1 MRYDSIEKFN
11 PPPPQRTMNMR
22 KHTLLLFLLLMAM
35 PVLAE
40 NRSFRQ
46 AREIAERHAAK
57 NGAHIGQQ
65 SVKRA
70 KVLNKQQST
79 TSSRGYYV
87 FPHDGNCG
95 YTIVSGD
102 DRMPEIVGYST
113 TDTYSEENMP
123 DGMKHLMQA
132 YEAMATALANGDA
145 KVERCLAEKEALAA
159 DSTYRQPRVE
169 PLLAD
174 IAWGQTE
181 PYNNLCP
188 MYDGQRRTVTGCV
201 ATAMAQ
207 LMMYYKYPQTLKS
220 DIPAYQTSSYQLDM
234 PSVSAGERYDWD
246 NMLPQYSGS
255 AYTAA
260 QANAVAKLMYHCGLS
275 AKADY
280 GPSTGTNCTPDVLV
294 KYWGYDPDVI
304 KQLYRENFSLRR
316 WTYILDAELRASRP
330 VLYGG
335 VSTTSGG
342 HAFLCDGTDGDGL
355 YHINWGWNGWSNGY
369 FDITILNSD
378 YSGTES
384 TTAPADGFNYSCDM
398 IVGIMPD
405 NGVAD
410 APLIETPLLKARE
423 NEGVG
428 CELLTTERADTSGS
442 FRLSIAA
449 EFVNEEKT
457 AFDGYAGVGLKD
469 ESGIYLPLSTSKIY
483 LEGMMEDGSCYIEPL
498 TFEIDYSFPKGRTRI
513 YQIYST
519 DGNTWQQC
527 GNYGKLCYNFYGK
540 LFYEFDATD
549 TTLRMAEDTLSASLA
564 SVDEFVEGY
573 DASFNLTTSTT
584 ACSEQM
590 VMLYVYGSQTPDKP
604 SEYAQSLY
612 VNIPAK
618 GHVTRRFALRPPS
631 AGDLYVWVCDKDGRE
646 LVSAQK
652 FEVAESQ
659 APILTLAS
667 KHVNTTAGDLETENA
682 YLWGYRTAVPRVNAD
697 KAVLTYN
704 VRNDGGLCYANARL
718 TSAAFNSSTPDGVYS
733 SQSKRVKLSG
743 NGAVTTL
750 TFTLPLADYEDMRSL
765 RCYLT
770 LYNSS
775 VSAEIMDLDVSEIP
789 EVKYYMVDNPNR
801 YWIQRGSALL
811 FYIAGAPVGVHHI
824 QASGNSLTVQGGHGC
839 MVLMSEMPRKVG
851 IYNLQGQCVKY
862 VAVEAGQQQNISLPS
877 GIYVVE
883 GKKVIVY

>member
-1 MRYDSIEKFN
+1 
-11 PPPPQRTMNMR
+11 MNMR

-159 DSTYRQPRVE
+159 DSTYRQPRVA

-174 IAWGQTE
+174 IVWGQTE

-188 MYDGQRRTVTGCV
+188 MYDDQRRTLNGCV
-201 ATAMAQ
+201 PTAMAQ
-207 LMMYYKYPQTLKS
+207 LMMYYQYPQTLQS
-220 DIPAYQTSSYQLDM
+220 DIPAYQTQSYQLNM

-255 AYTAA
+255 AYTAE

-275 AKADY
+275 VKADY
-280 GPSTGTNCTPDVLV
+280 GPSSTSALCTPNVLV

-304 KQLYRENFSLRR
+304 KFLFRENFSLRE
-316 WTYILDAELRASRP
+316 WTAILDAELQASRP
-330 VLYGG
+330 VYYSG
-335 VSTTSGG
+335 VPFTSVG
-342 HAFLCDGTDGDGL
+342 HAFLCDGADGDGL
-355 YHINWGWNGWSNGY
+355 YHINWGWSGWSNGY
-369 FDITILNSD
+369 FDITVLNSD

-384 TTAPADGFNYSCDM
+384 ATAPADGYNYSCNM

-410 APLIETPLLKARE
+410 APLIVTPLLTAIE
-423 NEGVG
+423 NEEVG

-442 FRLSIAA
+442 FKLRINA
-449 EFVNEEKT
+449 EFGNVEET
-457 AFDGYAGVGLKD
+457 AFEGYAGVCLED
-469 ESGIYLPLSTSKIY
+469 EKGTCTLLDAREIY
-483 LEGMMEDGSCYIEPL
+483 LEGMEENGGYYLWPL
-498 TFEIDYSFPKGRTRI
+498 TFEIDYSFPTGRSRI

-519 DGNTWQQC
+519 DGETWQQC
-527 GNYGKLCYNFYGK
+527 GNSGK

-549 TTLRMAEDTLSASLA
+549 TTLRMVEDTLSASLA

-584 ACSEQM
+584 ACREQN

-604 SEYAQSLY
+604 SECAQTLY

-631 AGDLYVWVCDKDGRE
+631 AGDLYVWVCDEDGHE

-652 FEVAESQ
+652 FVVAESQ

-667 KHVNTTAGDLETENA
+667 KHVNTTAGDLETKNA

-697 KAVLTYN
+697 EAVLTYN

-718 TSAAFNSSTPDGVYS
+718 TSVAFNSSTPDGVYS

-750 TFTLPLADYEDMRSL
+750 TFTLPLADYEDLRSR

-775 VSAEIMDLDVSEIP
+775 ESAEIMDLDVSEIP
-789 EVKYYMVDNPNR
+789 RVKYYMVDSPNR
-801 YWIQRGSALL
+801 YWIQSGSALI

-824 QASGNSLTVQGGHGC
+824 QASGNTLTVQGGHGC
-839 MVLMSEMPRKVG
+839 MVLMSKMPRKVG

-883 GKKVIVY
+883 GKKVVVY

>member
-1 MRYDSIEKFN
+1 
-11 PPPPQRTMNMR
+11 MNMR
-22 KHTLLLFLLLMAM
+22 KHTLLLFLLLIAM

-123 DGMKHLMQA
+123 DGMKYLMQA
-132 YEAMATALANGDA
+132 YEAMATALANGDVKA
-145 KVERCLAEKEALAA
+145 ERCLAEKEALAA
-159 DSTYRQPRVE
+159 DSTYRQPRVA

-174 IAWGQTE
+174 VVWGQTE

-207 LMMYYKYPQTLKS
+207 LMMYYQYPQMLKS
-220 DIPAYQTSSYQLDM
+220 DIPAYQTDSYQLDM

-275 AKADY
+275 VKADY
-280 GPSTGTNCTPDVLV
+280 GPSSTSALCTPSVLV

-304 KQLYRENFSLRR
+304 KLLYRENFSLRE
-316 WTYILDAELRASRP
+316 WTAILDAELQASRP
-330 VLYGG
+330 VYYSG
-335 VSTTSGG
+335 VPFTSVG
-342 HAFLCDGTDGDGL
+342 HAFLCDGADGDGL
-355 YHINWGWNGWSNGY
+355 YHINWGWSGWSNGY
-369 FDITILNSD
+369 FDITVLNSD

-384 TTAPADGFNYSCDM
+384 ATAPADGYNYSCNM

-410 APLIETPLLKARE
+410 APLIVTPLLTAIE
-423 NEGVG
+423 NEEVG

-442 FRLSIAA
+442 FKLRINA
-449 EFVNEEKT
+449 EFGNVEET
-457 AFDGYAGVGLKD
+457 AFEGYAGVCLED
-469 ESGIYLPLSTSKIY
+469 EKGTCTLLDAREVY
-483 LEGMMEDGSCYIEPL
+483 LEGMEENGGYYFWPL
-498 TFEIDYSFPKGRTRI
+498 TFEIDYSFPTGRSRI

-519 DGNTWQQC
+519 DGETWQQC
-527 GNYGKLCYNFYGK
+527 GNSGK

-549 TTLRMAEDTLSASLA
+549 TTLRMVEDTLSASLA

-584 ACSEQM
+584 ACREQN

-604 SEYAQSLY
+604 SECAQTLY

-618 GHVTRRFALRPPS
+618 GYVTRRFALRPPS
-631 AGDLYVWVCDKDGRE
+631 AGYLYVWVCDKDGRE

-659 APILTLAS
+659 TPILTLAS
-667 KHVNTTAGDLETENA
+667 KHVNTTAGDLETKNA

-697 KAVLTYN
+697 EAVLTYN
-704 VRNDGGLCYANARL
+704 VRNDGGLCYANAL
-718 TSAAFNSSTPDGVYS
+718 LVSVAFNSSTPDGVIS

-750 TFTLPLADYEDMRSL
+750 TFTLPLADYEDLRSL
-765 RCYLT
+765 SCYLT

-775 VSAEIMDLDVSEIP
+775 ESAEIMDLDVSEIP
-789 EVKYYMVDNPNR
+789 EVKYYMVDSPNW
-801 YWIQRGSALL
+801 YWLQKSSDFM

-824 QASGNSLTVQGGHGC
+824 QVKDNGLTVQGGHGC
-839 MVLMSEMPRKVG
+839 MMLMSEMPRKVG
-851 IYNLQGQCVKY
+851 IYNLQGQCIKH

>member
-1 MRYDSIEKFN
+1 
-11 PPPPQRTMNMR
+11 MNMR

-57 NGAHIGQQ
+57 NGAHIGLQ

-123 DGMKHLMQA
+123 DGMKYLMQA

-145 KVERCLAEKEALAA
+145 KAERCLAEKEALAA
-159 DSTYRQPRVE
+159 DSTYRQPRVA

-174 IAWGQTE
+174 VVWGQTE

-188 MYDGQRRTVTGCV
+188 MYDDQRRTVTGCV

-207 LMMYYKYPQTLKS
+207 LMMYYQYPQMLKS
-220 DIPAYQTSSYQLDM
+220 DIPAYQTDSYQLDM

-304 KQLYRENFSLRR
+304 KQLNREGFSLRE
-316 WTYILDAELRASRP
+316 WTAILDAELRASRP
-330 VLYGG
+330 VYYSG
-335 VSTTSGG
+335 VSFTSGG
-342 HAFLCDGTDGDGL
+342 HAFLCDGADGDGL
-355 YHINWGWNGWSNGY
+355 YHINWGWSGWSNGY

-384 TTAPADGFNYSCDM
+384 ATAPADGFNYSCSM

-405 NGVAD
+405 NGVTD
-410 APLIETPLLKARE
+410 APLIVTPLLTAIE
-423 NEGVG
+423 GEGVG

-449 EFVNEEKT
+449 EFVNEEET

-584 ACSEQM
+584 ACSEQN

-631 AGDLYVWVCDKDGRE
+631 AGDLYVWVCDKEGRE

-659 APILTLAS
+659 TPILTLAS

-682 YLWGYRTAVPRVNAD
+682 YLWGYRAAVPRVNAD
-697 KAVLTYN
+697 EAVLTYN
-704 VRNDGGLCYANARL
+704 VHNDGGLCYANARL
-718 TSAAFNSSTPDGVYS
+718 TSVAFNSSTPGGVYS

-750 TFTLPLADYEDMRSL
+750 TFTLPLADYEDLRSR

-775 VSAEIMDLDVSEIP
+775 ESAEIMDLDVSEIP
-789 EVKYYMVDNPNR
+789 RVKYYMVDSPNR
-801 YWIQRGSALL
+801 YWIQSGSALI

-824 QASGNSLTVQGGHGC
+824 QTSGNSLTVQGGHGC

-862 VAVEAGQQQNISLPS
+862 VAVGAGQQQNISLPS

-883 GKKVIVY
+883 GKKVVVY

>member
-1 MRYDSIEKFN
+1 
-11 PPPPQRTMNMR
+11 
-22 KHTLLLFLLLMAM
+22 MAM

-145 KVERCLAEKEALAA
+145 KAERCLAEKEALEA
-159 DSTYRQPRVE
+159 DSTYRQPRVA

-174 IAWGQTE
+174 VAWGQTE

-188 MYDGQRRTVTGCV
+188 MYDDQRRTVTGCV

-220 DIPAYQTSSYQLDM
+220 DIPAYQTKSYQLDM
-234 PSVSAGERYDWD
+234 PLVSAGERYDWD

-275 AKADY
+275 FEADY
-280 GPSTGTNCTPDVLV
+280 GPSSTSAWCRPNVLV

-304 KQLYRENFSLRR
+304 RPLYRERFSLRE
-316 WTYILDAELRASRP
+316 WTAILDAELQALRP
-330 VLYGG
+330 VYYRGC
-335 VSTTSGG
+335 STTSGS
-342 HAFLCDGTDGDGL
+342 HAFLCDGADGNGL
-355 YHINWGWNGWSNGY
+355 YHINWGWSGWSNGY
-369 FDITILNSD
+369 FDITVLNSD
-378 YSGTES
+378 YSGAES
-384 TTAPADGFNYSCDM
+384 ATAPADGFNYTCSM

-410 APLIETPLLKARE
+410 APLIVTPLLTADK
-423 NEGVG
+423 NEWVG
-428 CELLTTERADTSGS
+428 CDLLTTERADANWS

-449 EFVNEEKT
+449 EFANYERT

-483 LEGMMEDGSCYIEPL
+483 LGGMGENGSYYSEPL
-498 TFEIDYSFPKGRTRI
+498 RFKINYSFPEGRTRI

-527 GNYGKLCYNFYGK
+527 GNSDK

-549 TTLRMAEDTLSASLA
+549 TTLRMVEDTLAASLA

-573 DASFNLTTSTT
+573 GASFNLTASTT
-584 ACSEQM
+584 ACREQM

-604 SEYAQSLY
+604 SECAQPLY

-631 AGDLYVWVCDKDGRE
+631 AGDLYVWVCDEDGRE

-659 APILTLAS
+659 TPMLTLAS

-697 KAVLTYN
+697 KAVLAYN
-704 VRNDGGLCYANARL
+704 VRNDGGLCYANASL
-718 TSAAFNSSTPDGVYS
+718 MSFAFNSSTPDGVFS

-750 TFTLPLADYEDMRSL
+750 TFTLPLADYEDLRSL
-765 RCYLT
+765 SCDLT
-770 LYNSS
+770 LYDSS
-775 VSAEIMDLDVSEIP
+775 ESTEIMDLDVSEIP
-789 EVKYYMVDNPNR
+789 EVKYYIVDNSNR
-801 YWIQRGSALL
+801 YWVQRGSTLI

-824 QASGNSLTVQGGHGC
+824 LASGNSLTVQGGHGC
-839 MVLMSEMPRKVG
+839 MMLMSEMPRQVG
-851 IYNLQGQCVKY
+851 VYNLQGQCIKY

>member
-1 MRYDSIEKFN
+1 
-11 PPPPQRTMNMR
+11 
-22 KHTLLLFLLLMAM
+22 
-35 PVLAE
+35 
-40 NRSFRQ
+40 
-46 AREIAERHAAK
+46 
-57 NGAHIGQQ
+57 
-65 SVKRA
+65 
-70 KVLNKQQST
+70 
-79 TSSRGYYV
+79 
-87 FPHDGNCG
+87 
-95 YTIVSGD
+95 
-102 DRMPEIVGYST
+102 
-113 TDTYSEENMP
+113 
-123 DGMKHLMQA
+123 
-132 YEAMATALANGDA
+132 
-145 KVERCLAEKEALAA
+145 
-159 DSTYRQPRVE
+159 
-169 PLLAD
+169 
-174 IAWGQTE
+174 
-181 PYNNLCP
+181 
-188 MYDGQRRTVTGCV
+188 
-201 ATAMAQ
+201 
-207 LMMYYKYPQTLKS
+207 
-220 DIPAYQTSSYQLDM
+220 
-234 PSVSAGERYDWD
+234 
-246 NMLPQYSGS
+246 
-255 AYTAA
+255 
-260 QANAVAKLMYHCGLS
+260 
-275 AKADY
+275 
-280 GPSTGTNCTPDVLV
+280 
-294 KYWGYDPDVI
+294 
-304 KQLYRENFSLRR
+304 
-316 WTYILDAELRASRP
+316 
-330 VLYGG
+330 
-335 VSTTSGG
+335 
-342 HAFLCDGTDGDGL
+342 
-355 YHINWGWNGWSNGY
+355 
-369 FDITILNSD
+369 
-378 YSGTES
+378 
-384 TTAPADGFNYSCDM
+384 M

-410 APLIETPLLKARE
+410 APLIVTPLLTADK
-423 NEGVG
+423 NDWVG
-428 CELLTTERADTSGS
+428 CDLLTTERADANGS

-449 EFVNEEKT
+449 EFGNYKKT

-483 LEGMMEDGSCYIEPL
+483 LEGMMEDGSYYSEPL
-498 TFEIDYSFPKGRTRI
+498 IFEIDYSFPKGRTRI

-527 GNYGKLCYNFYGK
+527 GYSDILC
-540 LFYEFDATD
+540 YEFDATD

-584 ACSEQM
+584 ACREQN
-590 VMLYVYGSQTPDKP
+590 VMLYVYGSQTPEKP

-631 AGDLYVWVCDKDGRE
+631 AGDLYVWVCDEDGRE

-659 APILTLAS
+659 APMLTLAS

-718 TSAAFNSSTPDGVYS
+718 TSVAFNSSTPDGVIS

-750 TFTLPLADYEDMRSL
+750 TFTLPLADYEDLRSL

-775 VSAEIMDLDVSEIP
+775 ESAEIMDLDVSEIP
-789 EVKYYMVDNPNR
+789 RVKYYMVDSPNR
-801 YWIQRGSALL
+801 YWIQSGSALI

-824 QASGNSLTVQGGHGC
+824 QTSGNNLTVQGGHGC

-851 IYNLQGQCVKY
+851 IYNLQGQCIKY
-862 VAVEAGQQQNISLPS
+862 VAVGAGQQQNISLPS

>member
-1 MRYDSIEKFN
+1 
-11 PPPPQRTMNMR
+11 MR

-145 KVERCLAEKEALAA
+145 KAERCLAEKEALAA

-304 KQLYRENFSLRR
+304 KQLNREGFSLRE
-316 WTYILDAELRASRP
+316 WTAILDAELRASRP
-330 VLYGG
+330 VYYSG
-335 VSTTSGG
+335 VSFTSGG
-342 HAFLCDGTDGDGL
+342 HAFLCDGADGDGL
-355 YHINWGWNGWSNGY
+355 YHINWGWSGWSNGY

-384 TTAPADGFNYSCDM
+384 ATAPADGFNYSCSM

-405 NGVAD
+405 NGVTD
-410 APLIETPLLKARE
+410 APLIVTPLLAAIE
-423 NEGVG
+423 GEGVG

-449 EFVNEEKT
+449 AFGNEEKT

-469 ESGIYLPLSTSKIY
+469 ESGMYLPLSTSKIY
-483 LEGMMEDGSCYIEPL
+483 LDGMEEDGTCYIEPL

-527 GNYGKLCYNFYGK
+527 GNYGKLCYKLYGK

-573 DASFNLTTSTT
+573 DASFNLTASTT
-584 ACSEQM
+584 ACSEQN

-604 SEYAQSLY
+604 SECAQTLY

-618 GHVTRRFALRPPS
+618 GHVIRRFALRPPS

-718 TSAAFNSSTPDGVYS
+718 MSVAFNSSTPDGVYS

-750 TFTLPLADYEDMRSL
+750 TFTLPLADYEDLRSL
-765 RCYLT
+765 SCGLT

-775 VSAEIMDLDVSEIP
+775 ESAEIMDLDVSEIP

-801 YWIQRGSALL
+801 YWIQRSSSLI

-824 QASGNSLTVQGGHGC
+824 QVSGNSLTVQGGHGC
-839 MVLMSEMPRKVG
+839 MTLMSEMPPKGRH
-851 IYNLQGQCVKY
+851 LQF
-862 VAVEAGQQQNISLPS
+862 AGPVCKIRCS
-877 GIYVVE
+877 
-883 GKKVIVY
+883 

>member
-1 MRYDSIEKFN
+1 
-11 PPPPQRTMNMR
+11 MNMR

-159 DSTYRQPRVE
+159 DSTYRQPRVA

-174 IAWGQTE
+174 IVWGQTE

-188 MYDGQRRTVTGCV
+188 MYDDQRRTLNGCV
-201 ATAMAQ
+201 PTAMAQ
-207 LMMYYKYPQTLKS
+207 LMMYYQYPQTLQS
-220 DIPAYQTSSYQLDM
+220 DIPAYQTQSYQLNM

-255 AYTAA
+255 AYTAE

-275 AKADY
+275 VKADY
-280 GPSTGTNCTPDVLV
+280 GPSSTSALCTPNVLV

-304 KQLYRENFSLRR
+304 KFLFRENFSLRE
-316 WTYILDAELRASRP
+316 WTAILDAELQASRP
-330 VLYGG
+330 VYYSG
-335 VSTTSGG
+335 VPFTSVG
-342 HAFLCDGTDGDGL
+342 HAFLCDGADGDGL
-355 YHINWGWNGWSNGY
+355 YHINWGWSGWSNGY
-369 FDITILNSD
+369 FDITVLNSD

-384 TTAPADGFNYSCDM
+384 ATAPADGYNYSCNM

-410 APLIETPLLKARE
+410 APLIVTPLLTAIE
-423 NEGVG
+423 NEEVG

-442 FRLSIAA
+442 FKLRINA
-449 EFVNEEKT
+449 EFGNVEET
-457 AFDGYAGVGLKD
+457 AFEGYAGVCLED
-469 ESGIYLPLSTSKIY
+469 EKGTCTLLDAREIY
-483 LEGMMEDGSCYIEPL
+483 LEGMEENGGYYLWPL
-498 TFEIDYSFPKGRTRI
+498 TFEIDYSFPTGRSRI

-519 DGNTWQQC
+519 DGETWQQC
-527 GNYGKLCYNFYGK
+527 GNSGK

-549 TTLRMAEDTLSASLA
+549 TTLRMVEDTLSASLA

-584 ACSEQM
+584 ACREQN

-604 SEYAQSLY
+604 SECAQTLY

-631 AGDLYVWVCDKDGRE
+631 AGDLYVWVCDEDGHE

-652 FEVAESQ
+652 FVVAESQ

-667 KHVNTTAGDLETENA
+667 KHVNTTAGDLETKNA

-718 TSAAFNSSTPDGVYS
+718 TSAAFNSSTPDGVFS

-789 EVKYYMVDNPNR
+789 EVKYYMVDIPNQ
-801 YWIQRGSALL
+801 YWIQRGPALI

-824 QASGNSLTVQGGHGC
+824 QVKDNGLTVQGGHGC
-839 MVLMSEMPRKVG
+839 MMLMSEMPRQVG
-851 IYNLQGQCVKY
+851 IYNLQGQCIKY

>member
-1 MRYDSIEKFN
+1 
-11 PPPPQRTMNMR
+11 MNMR

-159 DSTYRQPRVE
+159 DSTYRQPRVA

-174 IAWGQTE
+174 IVWGQTE

-188 MYDGQRRTVTGCV
+188 MYDDQRRTLNGCV
-201 ATAMAQ
+201 PTAMAQ
-207 LMMYYKYPQTLKS
+207 LMMYYQYPQTLKS
-220 DIPAYQTSSYQLDM
+220 DIPAYQTISYQLKM
-234 PSVSAGERYDWD
+234 PSVAAGERYDWD

-255 AYTAA
+255 AYTAE

-275 AKADY
+275 ADADY
-280 GPSTGTNCTPDVLV
+280 GPSSTGALCTPNVLV

-304 KQLYRENFSLRR
+304 MFLDRENFSLRE
-316 WTYILDAELRASRP
+316 WTAILDAELQASRP
-330 VLYGG
+330 VFYIGF
-335 VSTTSGG
+335 STTSGG
-342 HAFLCDGTDGDGL
+342 HAFLCDGADGDGL
-355 YHINWGWNGWSNGY
+355 YHINWGWSGWSNGY
-369 FDITILNSD
+369 FDITVLNSD
-378 YSGTES
+378 YSGAES
-384 TTAPADGFNYSCDM
+384 ATAPADGYNYNCGM

-410 APLIETPLLKARE
+410 APLIVTPLLTADK
-423 NEGVG
+423 NDWVG
-428 CELLTTERADTSGS
+428 CDLLTTERADANGS

-449 EFVNEEKT
+449 EFGNYKKT

-483 LEGMMEDGSCYIEPL
+483 LEGMMEDGSYYSEPL
-498 TFEIDYSFPKGRTRI
+498 IFEIDYSFPKGRTRI

-527 GNYGKLCYNFYGK
+527 GYSDILC
-540 LFYEFDATD
+540 YEFDATD

-584 ACSEQM
+584 ACREQN
-590 VMLYVYGSQTPDKP
+590 VMLYVYGSQTPEKP

-631 AGDLYVWVCDKDGRE
+631 AGDLYVWVCDEDGRE

-659 APILTLAS
+659 APMLTLAS

-718 TSAAFNSSTPDGVYS
+718 TSVAFNSSTPDGVIS

-750 TFTLPLADYEDMRSL
+750 TFTLPLADYEDLRSL

-775 VSAEIMDLDVSEIP
+775 ESAEIMDLDVSEIP
-789 EVKYYMVDNPNR
+789 RVKYYMVDSPNR
-801 YWIQRGSALL
+801 YWIQSGSALI

-824 QASGNSLTVQGGHGC
+824 QTSGNNLTVQGGHGC

-851 IYNLQGQCVKY
+851 IYNLQGQCIKY
-862 VAVEAGQQQNISLPS
+862 VAVGAGQQQNISLPS

>member
-1 MRYDSIEKFN
+1 
-11 PPPPQRTMNMR
+11 MNMR
-22 KHTLLLFLLLMAM
+22 THTLLLFLLLMAM

-57 NGAHIGQQ
+57 NGAHIGLQ

-145 KVERCLAEKEALAA
+145 KAERCLAEKEALAA
-159 DSTYRQPRVE
+159 DSTYRQPRVA

-188 MYDGQRRTVTGCV
+188 MYDGQRRTLNGCV
-201 ATAMAQ
+201 PTAMAQ
-207 LMMYYKYPQTLKS
+207 LMMYYQYPQTLKS
-220 DIPAYQTSSYQLDM
+220 DIPAYQTISYQLKM
-234 PSVSAGERYDWD
+234 PSVAAGERYDWD

-255 AYTAA
+255 AYTAE

-275 AKADY
+275 ADADY
-280 GPSTGTNCTPDVLV
+280 GPSSTGALCTPNVLV

-304 KQLYRENFSLRR
+304 MFLDRENFSLRE
-316 WTYILDAELRASRP
+316 WTAILDAELQASRP
-330 VLYGG
+330 VFYIGF
-335 VSTTSGG
+335 STTSGG
-342 HAFLCDGTDGDGL
+342 HAFLCDGADGDGL
-355 YHINWGWNGWSNGY
+355 YHINWGWSGWSNGY
-369 FDITILNSD
+369 FDITVLNSD
-378 YSGTES
+378 YSGAES
-384 TTAPADGFNYSCDM
+384 ATAPADGYNYNCGM

-410 APLIETPLLKARE
+410 APLIVTPLLTADK
-423 NEGVG
+423 NDWVG
-428 CELLTTERADTSGS
+428 CDLLTTERADANGS

-449 EFVNEEKT
+449 EFGNYKKT

-483 LEGMMEDGSCYIEPL
+483 LEGMMEDGSYYSEPL
-498 TFEIDYSFPKGRTRI
+498 IFEIDYSFPKGRTRI

-527 GNYGKLCYNFYGK
+527 GYSDILC
-540 LFYEFDATD
+540 YEFDATD

-584 ACSEQM
+584 ACREQN
-590 VMLYVYGSQTPDKP
+590 VMLYVYGSQTPEKP

-631 AGDLYVWVCDKDGRE
+631 AGDLYVWVCDEDGRE

-659 APILTLAS
+659 TPILTLAS

-697 KAVLTYN
+697 EAVLTYN
-704 VRNDGGLCYANARL
+704 VRNDGGLCYANAL
-718 TSAAFNSSTPDGVYS
+718 LVSVAFNSSTPDGVIS

-750 TFTLPLADYEDMRSL
+750 TFTLPLADYEDLRSL
-765 RCYLT
+765 SCYLT

-775 VSAEIMDLDVSEIP
+775 ESAEIMDLDVSEIP
-789 EVKYYMVDNPNR
+789 EVKYYMVDSPNW
-801 YWIQRGSALL
+801 YWLQKSSDFM

-824 QASGNSLTVQGGHGC
+824 QVKDNGLTVQGGHGC

-851 IYNLQGQCVKY
+851 IYNLQGQCVKH

>member
-1 MRYDSIEKFN
+1 
-11 PPPPQRTMNMR
+11 
-22 KHTLLLFLLLMAM
+22 
-35 PVLAE
+35 
-40 NRSFRQ
+40 
-46 AREIAERHAAK
+46 
-57 NGAHIGQQ
+57 
-65 SVKRA
+65 
-70 KVLNKQQST
+70 
-79 TSSRGYYV
+79 
-87 FPHDGNCG
+87 
-95 YTIVSGD
+95 
-102 DRMPEIVGYST
+102 
-113 TDTYSEENMP
+113 
-123 DGMKHLMQA
+123 
-132 YEAMATALANGDA
+132 
-145 KVERCLAEKEALAA
+145 
-159 DSTYRQPRVE
+159 
-169 PLLAD
+169 
-174 IAWGQTE
+174 
-181 PYNNLCP
+181 

-207 LMMYYKYPQTLKS
+207 LMMYYKYPQALKS
-220 DIPAYQTSSYQLDM
+220 DIPAYQTKSYQLDM

-255 AYTAA
+255 AYTAE

-275 AKADY
+275 FEADY
-280 GPSTGTNCTPDVLV
+280 GPSSTSAWCRPNVLV

-304 KQLYRENFSLRR
+304 RPLYRENFSLRE
-316 WTYILDAELRASRP
+316 WTAILDAELQALRP
-330 VLYGG
+330 VYYRGC
-335 VSTTSGG
+335 STTSGS
-342 HAFLCDGTDGDGL
+342 HAFLCDGADGNGL
-355 YHINWGWNGWSNGY
+355 YHINWGWSGWSNGY
-369 FDITILNSD
+369 FDITVLNSD
-378 YSGTES
+378 YSGAES
-384 TTAPADGFNYSCDM
+384 TTAPADGFNYTCSM

-410 APLIETPLLKARE
+410 APLIVTPLLTADK
-423 NEGVG
+423 NEWVG
-428 CELLTTERADTSGS
+428 CDLLTTERADANWS

-449 EFVNEEKT
+449 EFANYERT

-483 LEGMMEDGSCYIEPL
+483 LGGMGENGSYYSEPL
-498 TFEIDYSFPKGRTRI
+498 RFKINYSFPEGRTRI

-527 GNYGKLCYNFYGK
+527 GNSDK

-549 TTLRMAEDTLSASLA
+549 TTLRMVEDTLAASLA
-564 SVDEFVEGY
+564 SVDEFVEGC
-573 DASFNLTTSTT
+573 DASFNLTASTT
-584 ACSEQM
+584 ACREQM

-604 SEYAQSLY
+604 SECAQPLY

-631 AGDLYVWVCDKDGRE
+631 AGDLYVWVCDEDGRE

-659 APILTLAS
+659 TPILTLAS

-697 KAVLTYN
+697 EAVLTYN
-704 VRNDGGLCYANARL
+704 VRNDGGLCYANAL
-718 TSAAFNSSTPDGVYS
+718 LVSVAFNSSTPDGVIS

-750 TFTLPLADYEDMRSL
+750 TFTLPLADYEDLRSL
-765 RCYLT
+765 SCYLT

-775 VSAEIMDLDVSEIP
+775 ESAEIMDLDVSEIP
-789 EVKYYMVDNPNR
+789 EVKYYMVDSPNW
-801 YWIQRGSALL
+801 YWLQKSSDFM

-824 QASGNSLTVQGGHGC
+824 QVKDNGLTVQGGHGC
-839 MVLMSEMPRKVG
+839 MMLMSEMPRKVG
-851 IYNLQGQCVKY
+851 IYNLQGQCIKH

>member
-1 MRYDSIEKFN
+1 
-11 PPPPQRTMNMR
+11 MNMR

-57 NGAHIGQQ
+57 NGAHIGLQ

-145 KVERCLAEKEALAA
+145 KAERCLAEKEALAA
-159 DSTYRQPRVE
+159 DSTYRQPRVA

-174 IAWGQTE
+174 VAWGQSE

-207 LMMYYKYPQTLKS
+207 LMMYYQYPQTLQS
-220 DIPAYQTSSYQLDM
+220 DIPAYQTQSYQLNM

-294 KYWGYDPDVI
+294 KYWEYDPDVI
-304 KQLYRENFSLRR
+304 KQLNREGFSLRE
-316 WTYILDAELRASRP
+316 WTAILDAELRASRP
-330 VLYGG
+330 VYYSG
-335 VSTTSGG
+335 VSFTSGG
-342 HAFLCDGTDGDGL
+342 HAFLCDGADGDGL
-355 YHINWGWNGWSNGY
+355 YHINWGWSGWSNGY

-384 TTAPADGFNYSCDM
+384 ATAPADGFNYSCSM

-405 NGVAD
+405 NGVTD
-410 APLIETPLLKARE
+410 APLIVTPLLTAIE
-423 NEGVG
+423 GEGVG

-584 ACSEQM
+584 ACSEQN
-590 VMLYVYGSQTPDKP
+590 VMLYVYGSQTPEKP

-789 EVKYYMVDNPNR
+789 EVKYYMVDIPNQ
-801 YWIQRGSALL
+801 YWIQRGPALI
-811 FYIAGAPVGVHHI
+811 FYIAGNPVGVHHI
-824 QASGNSLTVQGGHGC
+824 QTSGNSLTVQGGHGC
-839 MVLMSEMPRKVG
+839 MMLMSEMPRKVG
-851 IYNLQGQCVKY
+851 IYNLQGQCIKH

-883 GKKVIVY
+883 GKKVIVC

>member
-1 MRYDSIEKFN
+1 
-11 PPPPQRTMNMR
+11 MNMR

-57 NGAHIGQQ
+57 NGAHIGLQ

-145 KVERCLAEKEALAA
+145 KAERCLAEKEALAA
-159 DSTYRQPRVE
+159 DSTYRQPRVA

-174 IAWGQTE
+174 VAWGQSE

-220 DIPAYQTSSYQLDM
+220 DIPAYQTKSYQLDM
-234 PSVSAGERYDWD
+234 PLVSAGERYDWD

-275 AKADY
+275 AKADH
-280 GPSTGTNCTPDVLV
+280 GPSTGAWCTPYVLV

-304 KQLYRENFSLRR
+304 KHLYREKFSLRE
-316 WTYILDAELRASRP
+316 WTAILDAELQASRP
-330 VLYGG
+330 VYYTGC
-335 VSTTSGG
+335 STTSGG
-342 HAFLCDGTDGDGL
+342 HAFLCDGADGNGL
-355 YHINWGWNGWSNGY
+355 YHINWGWSGWNNGY
-369 FDITILNSD
+369 FDITVLNSD
-378 YSGTES
+378 YSGAES
-384 TTAPADGFNYSCDM
+384 ATAPADGYNYTCKM

-410 APLIETPLLKARE
+410 APLIVTPLLTADE
-423 NEGVG
+423 NEWVG
-428 CELLTTERADTSGS
+428 CDLLTTERADANGT

-449 EFVNEEKT
+449 EFGNYEKT

-483 LEGMMEDGSCYIEPL
+483 LGGMGEYGSYYSEPL
-498 TFEIDYSFPKGRTRI
+498 RFKIDYSFPEGRTRI

-519 DGNTWQQC
+519 DGETWQQC
-527 GNYGKLCYNFYGK
+527 GNSDKLC
-540 LFYEFDATD
+540 YEFDATD
-549 TTLRMAEDTLSASLA
+549 TTLRMVEDTLSASLA

-573 DASFNLTTSTT
+573 GASFNLTASTT
-584 ACSEQM
+584 ACSEQD
-590 VMLYVYGSQTPDKP
+590 VMLYVYGSQTPEKP
-604 SEYAQSLY
+604 SEYAQSLH

-631 AGDLYVWVCDKDGRE
+631 AGDLYVWVCDEDGRE

-659 APILTLAS
+659 TPMLTLAS

-697 KAVLTYN
+697 KAVLVYN
-704 VRNDGGLCYANARL
+704 VRNDGGLCYANAL
-718 TSAAFNSSTPDGVYS
+718 LASFAFNSSTPDGVFS

-750 TFTLPLADYEDMRSL
+750 TFTLPLADYEDLRSL
-765 RCYLT
+765 SCDLT
-770 LYNSS
+770 LYDSS
-775 VSAEIMDLDVSEIP
+775 ESTEIMDLDVSEIEIP
-789 EVKYYMVDNPNR
+789 EVKYYIVDNSNR
-801 YWIQRGSALL
+801 YWVQRGSTLI

-824 QASGNSLTVQGGHGC
+824 QVSGNSLTVQGGPGC
-839 MVLMSEMPRKVG
+839 VALMSEMPRKVG
-851 IYNLQGQCVKY
+851 IYNLQGQCIKY

>member
-1 MRYDSIEKFN
+1 
-11 PPPPQRTMNMR
+11 
-22 KHTLLLFLLLMAM
+22 
-35 PVLAE
+35 
-40 NRSFRQ
+40 
-46 AREIAERHAAK
+46 
-57 NGAHIGQQ
+57 
-65 SVKRA
+65 
-70 KVLNKQQST
+70 
-79 TSSRGYYV
+79 
-87 FPHDGNCG
+87 
-95 YTIVSGD
+95 
-102 DRMPEIVGYST
+102 
-113 TDTYSEENMP
+113 
-123 DGMKHLMQA
+123 
-132 YEAMATALANGDA
+132 
-145 KVERCLAEKEALAA
+145 
-159 DSTYRQPRVE
+159 
-169 PLLAD
+169 
-174 IAWGQTE
+174 
-181 PYNNLCP
+181 

-220 DIPAYQTSSYQLDM
+220 DIPAYQTKSYQLDM

-275 AKADY
+275 FEADY
-280 GPSTGTNCTPDVLV
+280 GPSSTSAWCRPNVLV

-304 KQLYRENFSLRR
+304 RPLYREKFSLRE
-316 WTYILDAELRASRP
+316 WTAILDAELQALRP
-330 VLYGG
+330 VYYRGC
-335 VSTTSGG
+335 STTSGS
-342 HAFLCDGTDGDGL
+342 HAFLCDGADGNGL
-355 YHINWGWNGWSNGY
+355 YHINWGWSGWSNGY
-369 FDITILNSD
+369 FDITVLNSD
-378 YSGTES
+378 YSGAES
-384 TTAPADGFNYSCDM
+384 ATAPADGFNYTCSM

-410 APLIETPLLKARE
+410 APLIVTPLLTAAK
-423 NEGVG
+423 NEWVG
-428 CELLTTERADTSGS
+428 CDLLTTERADANWS

-449 EFVNEEKT
+449 EFANYERT

-483 LEGMMEDGSCYIEPL
+483 LGGMGENGSYYSEPL
-498 TFEIDYSFPKGRTRI
+498 RFKINYSFPEGRTRI

-527 GNYGKLCYNFYGK
+527 GNSDK

-549 TTLRMAEDTLSASLA
+549 TTLRMVEDTLSASLA

-573 DASFNLTTSTT
+573 GASFNLTASTT
-584 ACSEQM
+584 ACREQM

-604 SEYAQSLY
+604 SECAQPLY

-631 AGDLYVWVCDKDGRE
+631 AGDLYVWVCDEDGRE

-652 FEVAESQ
+652 FVVAESQ

-667 KHVNTTAGDLETENA
+667 KHVNTTAGDLETKNA
-682 YLWGYRTAVPRVNAD
+682 YLWGYRAAVPRVNAD
-697 KAVLTYN
+697 EAVLTYN

-718 TSAAFNSSTPDGVYS
+718 TSVAFNSSTPGGVYS

-750 TFTLPLADYEDMRSL
+750 TFTLPLADYEDLRSR

-775 VSAEIMDLDVSEIP
+775 ESAEIMDLDVSEIP
-789 EVKYYMVDNPNR
+789 EVKYYMVDSPNR
-801 YWIQRGSALL
+801 YWIQSGSALI
-811 FYIAGAPVGVHHI
+811 FYIAGATVGVHHI
-824 QASGNSLTVQGGHGC
+824 HTSGNSLTVQGGHGC

-851 IYNLQGQCVKY
+851 IYNLQGQCIKC

>member
-1 MRYDSIEKFN
+1 
-11 PPPPQRTMNMR
+11 MR

-145 KVERCLAEKEALAA
+145 KAERCLAEKEALAA

-207 LMMYYKYPQTLKS
+207 LMMYYKYPQTLQS

-304 KQLYRENFSLRR
+304 KQLNREGFSLRE
-316 WTYILDAELRASRP
+316 WTAILDAELQASRP
-330 VLYGG
+330 VYYSGF
-335 VSTTSGG
+335 STTSGG
-342 HAFLCDGTDGDGL
+342 HAFLCDGADGDGL
-355 YHINWGWNGWSNGY
+355 YHINWGWSGWSNGY

-384 TTAPADGFNYSCDM
+384 ATAPADGYNYSCSM

-410 APLIETPLLKARE
+410 APLIETPLLKALD
-423 NEGVG
+423 NERVG

-573 DASFNLTTSTT
+573 DASFNLTASTT
-584 ACSEQM
+584 ACSEQN

-604 SEYAQSLY
+604 SECAQTLY

-682 YLWGYRTAVPRVNAD
+682 YLWGYRAAVPRVNAD
-697 KAVLTYN
+697 EAVLTYN

-718 TSAAFNSSTPDGVYS
+718 TSVAFNSSTPGGVYS

-750 TFTLPLADYEDMRSL
+750 TFTLPLADYEDLRSR

-775 VSAEIMDLDVSEIP
+775 ESAEIMDLDVSEIP

-801 YWIQRGSALL
+801 YWVQRSSALI
-811 FYIAGAPVGVHHI
+811 FYIAGTPVGVHHI
-824 QASGNSLTVQGGHGC
+824 HASGNSLTVQGGHGC
-839 MVLMSEMPRKVG
+839 MMLMSEMPRQVG
-851 IYNLQGQCVKY
+851 IYNLQGQCVKH

>member
-1 MRYDSIEKFN
+1 
-11 PPPPQRTMNMR
+11 
-22 KHTLLLFLLLMAM
+22 M

-57 NGAHIGQQ
+57 NGAHIGLQ

-132 YEAMATALANGDA
+132 YEAMAAALANGDA
-145 KVERCLAEKEALAA
+145 KAERCLAEKEALAA
-159 DSTYRQPRVE
+159 DSTYRQPRVA

-188 MYDGQRRTVTGCV
+188 MYDDQRRTLNGCV
-201 ATAMAQ
+201 PTAMAQ
-207 LMMYYKYPQTLKS
+207 LMMYYQYPQTLQS
-220 DIPAYQTSSYQLDM
+220 DIPAYQTQSYQLNM

-275 AKADY
+275 VKADY
-280 GPSTGTNCTPDVLV
+280 GPSSTSALCTPNVLV

-304 KQLYRENFSLRR
+304 KFLFRENFSLRE
-316 WTYILDAELRASRP
+316 WTAILDAELQASRP
-330 VLYGG
+330 VYYSG
-335 VSTTSGG
+335 VPFTSVG
-342 HAFLCDGTDGDGL
+342 HAFLCDGADGDGL
-355 YHINWGWNGWSNGY
+355 YHINWGWSGWSNGY
-369 FDITILNSD
+369 FDITVLNSD

-384 TTAPADGFNYSCDM
+384 ATAPADGYNYSCNM

-410 APLIETPLLKARE
+410 APLIVTPLLTAIE
-423 NEGVG
+423 NEEVG

-442 FRLSIAA
+442 FKLRINA
-449 EFVNEEKT
+449 EFGNVEET
-457 AFDGYAGVGLKD
+457 AFEGYAGVCLED
-469 ESGIYLPLSTSKIY
+469 EKGTCTLLDAREIY
-483 LEGMMEDGSCYIEPL
+483 LEGMEENGGYYLWPL
-498 TFEIDYSFPKGRTRI
+498 TFEIDYSFPTGRSRI

-519 DGNTWQQC
+519 DGETWQQC
-527 GNYGKLCYNFYGK
+527 GNSGK

-549 TTLRMAEDTLSASLA
+549 TTLRMVEDTLSASLA

-584 ACSEQM
+584 ACSEQD
-590 VMLYVYGSQTPDKP
+590 VMLYVYGSQTPEKP

-631 AGDLYVWVCDKDGRE
+631 AGDLYVWVCDEDGHE

-652 FEVAESQ
+652 FVVAESQ

-667 KHVNTTAGDLETENA
+667 KHVNTTAGDLETKNA

-697 KAVLTYN
+697 EAVLTYN

-718 TSAAFNSSTPDGVYS
+718 TSTAFNSSTPDGVYS

-789 EVKYYMVDNPNR
+789 EVKYYMVDIPNR
-801 YWIQRGSALL
+801 YWIQRSSSLI

-824 QASGNSLTVQGGHGC
+824 HTSGNSLTVQGGHGC
-839 MVLMSEMPRKVG
+839 MTLMSEMPRKVG
-851 IYNLQGQCVKY
+851 IYNLQGQCVKH

>member
-1 MRYDSIEKFN
+1 
-11 PPPPQRTMNMR
+11 MNMR

-132 YEAMATALANGDA
+132 YEAMAIALANGDA
-145 KVERCLAEKEALAA
+145 KAERCLAEKEALAA
-159 DSTYRQPRVE
+159 DSTYRQPRVA

-174 IAWGQTE
+174 VVWGQTE

-188 MYDGQRRTVTGCV
+188 MYDDQRRTLNGCV
-201 ATAMAQ
+201 PTAMAQ
-207 LMMYYKYPQTLKS
+207 LMMYYQYPQTLKS
-220 DIPAYQTSSYQLDM
+220 DIPAYQTESYQLNM

-246 NMLPQYSGS
+246 NMLPQYSGG

-275 AKADY
+275 VKADY
-280 GPSTGTNCTPDVLV
+280 GPSTSAWCPPNVLV

-304 KQLYRENFSLRR
+304 KQLNREDFSLRE
-316 WTYILDAELRASRP
+316 WTAILDAELRASRP
-330 VLYGG
+330 VYYSG
-335 VSTTSGG
+335 VSFTSGG
-342 HAFLCDGTDGDGL
+342 HAFLCDGADGDGL
-355 YHINWGWNGWSNGY
+355 YHINWGWSGWSNGY

-384 TTAPADGFNYSCDM
+384 ATAPADGYNYSCRM

-410 APLIETPLLKARE
+410 APLIETPQLKALE
-423 NEGVG
+423 DEGVG
-428 CELLTTERADTSGS
+428 CELLTTERADANGS
-442 FRLSIAA
+442 FKLRINA
-449 EFVNEEKT
+449 EFGNDDKT
-457 AFDGYAGVGLKD
+457 AFEGYAGVCLED
-469 ESGIYLPLSTSKIY
+469 EKGTCTLLGARKVY
-483 LEGMMEDGSCYIEPL
+483 LEGMEENGAYYFWSL
-498 TFEIDYSFPKGRTRI
+498 TFEIGYSFPTGRTRI

-519 DGNTWQQC
+519 DGETWQQC
-527 GNYGKLCYNFYGK
+527 GNSDKLC
-540 LFYEFDATD
+540 YEFDATD
-549 TTLRMAEDTLSASLA
+549 TTLRMVEDTLSASLA

-584 ACSEQM
+584 ACSEQN

-604 SEYAQSLY
+604 SVCAQSLY

-631 AGDLYVWVCDKDGRE
+631 AGDLYVWVCDEDGRE

-667 KHVNTTAGDLETENA
+667 KHVNTTAGDLETKNA

-697 KAVLTYN
+697 EAVLTYN

-718 TSAAFNSSTPDGVYS
+718 TSVAFNSSTPDGVYS
-733 SQSKRVKLSG
+733 SQSKRVRLSG

-750 TFTLPLADYEDMRSL
+750 TFTLPLADYEDLRS
-765 RCYLT
+765 RSCYLT

-775 VSAEIMDLDVSEIP
+775 ESAEIMDLDVSEIP
-789 EVKYYMVDNPNR
+789 EVKYYMVDSPNR

>member
-1 MRYDSIEKFN
+1 
-11 PPPPQRTMNMR
+11 MR

-145 KVERCLAEKEALAA
+145 KAERCLAEKEALAA

-207 LMMYYKYPQTLKS
+207 LMMYYKYPQTLQS

-304 KQLYRENFSLRR
+304 KQLNREGFSLRE
-316 WTYILDAELRASRP
+316 WTAILDAELQASRP
-330 VLYGG
+330 VYYSGF
-335 VSTTSGG
+335 STTSGG
-342 HAFLCDGTDGDGL
+342 HAFLCDGADGDGL
-355 YHINWGWNGWSNGY
+355 YHINWGWSGWSNGY

-384 TTAPADGFNYSCDM
+384 ATAPADGYNYSCSM

-410 APLIETPLLKARE
+410 APLIETPLLKALE
-423 NEGVG
+423 NERVG
-428 CELLTTERADTSGS
+428 CELLTTERADANGS

-449 EFVNEEKT
+449 DFLNDEEA

-469 ESGIYLPLSTSKIY
+469 ENGIYLPLSTSKIY
-483 LEGMMEDGSCYIEPL
+483 LEGREENGSYYAPL

-527 GNYGKLCYNFYGK
+527 GNSGK

-549 TTLRMAEDTLSASLA
+549 TTLRMVEDTLSASLA

-573 DASFNLTTSTT
+573 DASFNLTASTT
-584 ACSEQM
+584 ACSEQN

-604 SEYAQSLY
+604 SECAQTLY

-618 GHVTRRFALRPPS
+618 GHVIRRFALRPPS

-765 RCYLT
+765 RCDLT

-789 EVKYYMVDNPNR
+789 EVKYYMVDIPNQ
-801 YWIQRGSALL
+801 YWIQRGPALI
-811 FYIAGAPVGVHHI
+811 FYIAGNPVGVHHI
-824 QASGNSLTVQGGHGC
+824 QTSGNSLTVQGGHGC
-839 MVLMSEMPRKVG
+839 MTLMSEMPRKVG

>member
-1 MRYDSIEKFN
+1 
-11 PPPPQRTMNMR
+11 MNMR

-57 NGAHIGQQ
+57 NGVHIGLQ

-159 DSTYRQPRVE
+159 DSTYRQPRVA

-174 IAWGQTE
+174 IVWGQTE

-220 DIPAYQTSSYQLDM
+220 DIPAYQTSSYQLNM
-234 PSVSAGERYDWD
+234 PLVSAGERYDWD

-275 AKADY
+275 AKADH
-280 GPSTGTNCTPDVLV
+280 GPSTGAWCTPYVLV

-304 KQLYRENFSLRR
+304 KHLYREKFSLRE
-316 WTYILDAELRASRP
+316 WTAILDAELQASRP
-330 VLYGG
+330 VYYTGC
-335 VSTTSGG
+335 STTSGG
-342 HAFLCDGTDGDGL
+342 HAFLCDGADGNGL
-355 YHINWGWNGWSNGY
+355 YHINWGWSGWNNGY
-369 FDITILNSD
+369 FDITVLNSD
-378 YSGTES
+378 YSGAES
-384 TTAPADGFNYSCDM
+384 ATAPADGYNYTCKM

-410 APLIETPLLKARE
+410 APLIVTPLLTADE
-423 NEGVG
+423 NEWVG
-428 CELLTTERADTSGS
+428 CDLLTTERADANGT

-449 EFVNEEKT
+449 EFGNYEKT

-483 LEGMMEDGSCYIEPL
+483 LGGMGEYGSYYSEPL
-498 TFEIDYSFPKGRTRI
+498 RFKIDYSFPEGRTRI

-519 DGNTWQQC
+519 DGETWQQC
-527 GNYGKLCYNFYGK
+527 GNSDKLC
-540 LFYEFDATD
+540 YEFDATD
-549 TTLRMAEDTLSASLA
+549 TTLRMVEDTLSASLA

-573 DASFNLTTSTT
+573 GASFNLTASTT
-584 ACSEQM
+584 ACSEQD
-590 VMLYVYGSQTPDKP
+590 VMLYVYGSQTPEKP
-604 SEYAQSLY
+604 SEYAQSLH

-631 AGDLYVWVCDKDGRE
+631 AGDLYVWVCDEDGRE

-659 APILTLAS
+659 TPMLTLAS

-697 KAVLTYN
+697 KAVLAYN
-704 VRNDGGLCYANARL
+704 VRNDGGLCYANAL
-718 TSAAFNSSTPDGVYS
+718 LASFAFNSSTPDGVFS

-750 TFTLPLADYEDMRSL
+750 TFTLPLADYEDLRSL
-765 RCYLT
+765 SCDLT
-770 LYNSS
+770 LYDSS
-775 VSAEIMDLDVSEIP
+775 ESTEIMDLDVSEIEIP
-789 EVKYYMVDNPNR
+789 EVKYYIVDNSNR
-801 YWIQRGSALL
+801 YWVQRGSTLI

-824 QASGNSLTVQGGHGC
+824 QVKDNGLTVQGGHGC
-839 MVLMSEMPRKVG
+839 MMLMSEMPRQVG
-851 IYNLQGQCVKY
+851 IYNLQGQCIKH

>member
-1 MRYDSIEKFN
+1 MK
-11 PPPPQRTMNMR
+11 MR

-57 NGAHIGQQ
+57 NGAHIGLQ

-145 KVERCLAEKEALAA
+145 KAERCLAEKEALAA
-159 DSTYRQPRVE
+159 DSTYRQPRVA

-174 IAWGQTE
+174 VAWGQSE

-220 DIPAYQTSSYQLDM
+220 DIPAYQTKSYQLDM

-255 AYTAA
+255 AYTAE

-275 AKADY
+275 FEADY
-280 GPSTGTNCTPDVLV
+280 GPSTSAWCRPNVLV

-304 KQLYRENFSLRR
+304 RPLYRENFSLRE
-316 WTYILDAELRASRP
+316 WTAILDAELQALRP
-330 VLYGG
+330 VYYRGC
-335 VSTTSGG
+335 STTSGS
-342 HAFLCDGTDGDGL
+342 HAFLCDGADGNGL
-355 YHINWGWNGWSNGY
+355 YHINWGWSGWSNGY
-369 FDITILNSD
+369 FDITVLNSD
-378 YSGTES
+378 YSGAES
-384 TTAPADGFNYSCDM
+384 ATAPADGFNYTCSM

-410 APLIETPLLKARE
+410 APLIVTPLLTADK
-423 NEGVG
+423 NEWVG
-428 CELLTTERADTSGS
+428 CDLLTTERADANWS

-449 EFVNEEKT
+449 EFANYERT

-483 LEGMMEDGSCYIEPL
+483 LGGMGENGSYYSEPL
-498 TFEIDYSFPKGRTRI
+498 RFKINYSFPEGRTRI

-527 GNYGKLCYNFYGK
+527 GNSDK

-549 TTLRMAEDTLSASLA
+549 TTLRMVEDTLAASLA
-564 SVDEFVEGY
+564 SVDEFVEGC
-573 DASFNLTTSTT
+573 DASFNLTASTT
-584 ACSEQM
+584 ACREQD

-604 SEYAQSLY
+604 SECAQTLY

-631 AGDLYVWVCDKDGRE
+631 AGDLYVWVCDEDGHE

-652 FEVAESQ
+652 FVVAESQ

-682 YLWGYRTAVPRVNAD
+682 YLWGYRAAVPRVNAD
-697 KAVLTYN
+697 EAVLAYN

-718 TSAAFNSSTPDGVYS
+718 TSVAFNSSTPDGVIS

-750 TFTLPLADYEDMRSL
+750 TFTLPLADYEDLRSL
-765 RCYLT
+765 SCYLT

-775 VSAEIMDLDVSEIP
+775 ESAEIMDLDVSEIP
-789 EVKYYMVDNPNR
+789 RVKYYMVDSPNR
-801 YWIQRGSALL
+801 YWIQSGSALI

-824 QASGNSLTVQGGHGC
+824 QVKDNGLTVQGGHGC
-839 MVLMSEMPRKVG
+839 MMLMSEMPRKVG
-851 IYNLQGQCVKY
+851 IYNLQGQCIKH

>member
-1 MRYDSIEKFN
+1 
-11 PPPPQRTMNMR
+11 MNMR

-57 NGAHIGQQ
+57 NGAHIGLQ

-145 KVERCLAEKEALAA
+145 KAERCLAEKEALAA

-304 KQLYRENFSLRR
+304 KQLNREGFSLRE
-316 WTYILDAELRASRP
+316 WTAILDAELRASRP
-330 VLYGG
+330 VYYSG
-335 VSTTSGG
+335 VSFTSGG
-342 HAFLCDGTDGDGL
+342 HAFLCDGADGNGL
-355 YHINWGWNGWSNGY
+355 YHINWGWSGWSNGY
-369 FDITILNSD
+369 FDITVLNSD
-378 YSGTES
+378 YSGAES
-384 TTAPADGFNYSCDM
+384 ATAPADGFNYTCSM

-405 NGVAD
+405 NGVTD
-410 APLIETPLLKARE
+410 APLIVTPLLAAIE
-423 NEGVG
+423 DEGVG

-449 EFVNEEKT
+449 AFGNEEKT

-469 ESGIYLPLSTSKIY
+469 ESGMYLPLSTSKIY
-483 LEGMMEDGSCYIEPL
+483 LDGMEEDGTCYIEPL

-527 GNYGKLCYNFYGK
+527 GNYGKLCHKLYGK

-549 TTLRMAEDTLSASLA
+549 TTLRWAEDTLSASLA

-573 DASFNLTTSTT
+573 DASFNLTASTT

-631 AGDLYVWVCDKDGRE
+631 AGDLYVWVCDEDGHE

-667 KHVNTTAGDLETENA
+667 KHVNTTAGDFETENA
-682 YLWGYRTAVPRVNAD
+682 YLWGNRTAVPKVNAD

-704 VRNDGGLCYANARL
+704 VRNDGGMCYANARL

-775 VSAEIMDLDVSEIP
+775 ESAEIMDLDVSEIP
-789 EVKYYMVDNPNR
+789 EVKYYMIDSPNR
-801 YWIQRGSALL
+801 YWIQRGPALI

-824 QASGNSLTVQGGHGC
+824 HTSGNSLTVQGGHGC
-839 MVLMSEMPRKVG
+839 MMLMSEMPRQVG
-851 IYNLQGQCVKY
+851 ICNLQGQCVRY
-862 VAVEAGQQQNISLPS
+862 VAVGAGQQQNISLPS

>member
-1 MRYDSIEKFN
+1 
-11 PPPPQRTMNMR
+11 
-22 KHTLLLFLLLMAM
+22 
-35 PVLAE
+35 
-40 NRSFRQ
+40 
-46 AREIAERHAAK
+46 
-57 NGAHIGQQ
+57 
-65 SVKRA
+65 
-70 KVLNKQQST
+70 
-79 TSSRGYYV
+79 
-87 FPHDGNCG
+87 
-95 YTIVSGD
+95 
-102 DRMPEIVGYST
+102 
-113 TDTYSEENMP
+113 
-123 DGMKHLMQA
+123 
-132 YEAMATALANGDA
+132 
-145 KVERCLAEKEALAA
+145 
-159 DSTYRQPRVE
+159 
-169 PLLAD
+169 
-174 IAWGQTE
+174 
-181 PYNNLCP
+181 
-188 MYDGQRRTVTGCV
+188 
-201 ATAMAQ
+201 
-207 LMMYYKYPQTLKS
+207 
-220 DIPAYQTSSYQLDM
+220 M

-275 AKADY
+275 FEADY
-280 GPSTGTNCTPDVLV
+280 GPSTSAWCRPNVLV

-304 KQLYRENFSLRR
+304 RPLYRENFSLRE
-316 WTYILDAELRASRP
+316 WTAILDAELQALRP
-330 VLYGG
+330 VYYRGC
-335 VSTTSGG
+335 STTSGS
-342 HAFLCDGTDGDGL
+342 HAFLCDGADGNGL
-355 YHINWGWNGWSNGY
+355 YHINWGWSGWSNGY
-369 FDITILNSD
+369 FDITVLNSD
-378 YSGTES
+378 YSGAES
-384 TTAPADGFNYSCDM
+384 ATAPADGFNYTCSM

-410 APLIETPLLKARE
+410 APLIVTPLLTAAK
-423 NEGVG
+423 NEWVG
-428 CELLTTERADTSGS
+428 CDLLTTERADANWS

-449 EFVNEEKT
+449 EFANYERT
-457 AFDGYAGVGLKD
+457 AFDGYVGVGLKD

-483 LEGMMEDGSCYIEPL
+483 LGGMGENGSYYSEPL
-498 TFEIDYSFPKGRTRI
+498 RFKINYSFPEGRTRI

-527 GNYGKLCYNFYGK
+527 GNSDK

-549 TTLRMAEDTLSASLA
+549 TTLRMVEDTLAASLA
-564 SVDEFVEGY
+564 SVDEFVEGC
-573 DASFNLTTSTT
+573 DASFNLTASTT
-584 ACSEQM
+584 ACREQM

-604 SEYAQSLY
+604 SECAQPLY

-631 AGDLYVWVCDKDGRE
+631 AGDLYVWVCDEDGRE

-659 APILTLAS
+659 TPILTLAS

-704 VRNDGGLCYANARL
+704 VRNDGGLCYANAL
-718 TSAAFNSSTPDGVYS
+718 LVSVAFNSSTPDGVIS

-750 TFTLPLADYEDMRSL
+750 TFTLPLADYEDLRSL
-765 RCYLT
+765 SCYLT

-775 VSAEIMDLDVSEIP
+775 ESAEIMDLDVSEIP
-789 EVKYYMVDNPNR
+789 EVKYYMVDSPNW
-801 YWIQRGSALL
+801 YWLQKSSDFM

-824 QASGNSLTVQGGHGC
+824 QVKDNGLTVQGGHGC
-839 MVLMSEMPRKVG
+839 MMLMSEMPRKVG
-851 IYNLQGQCVKY
+851 IYNLQGQCIKH

>member
-1 MRYDSIEKFN
+1 
-11 PPPPQRTMNMR
+11 MNMR

-57 NGAHIGQQ
+57 NGAHIGLQ

-159 DSTYRQPRVE
+159 DSTYRQPRVA

-174 IAWGQTE
+174 IVWGQTE

-188 MYDGQRRTVTGCV
+188 MYDDQRRTLNGCV
-201 ATAMAQ
+201 PTAMAQ
-207 LMMYYKYPQTLKS
+207 LMMYYQYPQTLQS
-220 DIPAYQTSSYQLDM
+220 DIPAYQTQSYQLNM

-255 AYTAA
+255 AYTAE

-275 AKADY
+275 VKADY
-280 GPSTGTNCTPDVLV
+280 GPSSTSALCTPNVLV

-304 KQLYRENFSLRR
+304 KFLFRENFSLRE
-316 WTYILDAELRASRP
+316 WTAILDAELQASRP
-330 VLYGG
+330 VYYSG
-335 VSTTSGG
+335 VPFTSVG
-342 HAFLCDGTDGDGL
+342 HAFLCDGADGDGL
-355 YHINWGWNGWSNGY
+355 YHINWGWSGWSNGY
-369 FDITILNSD
+369 FDITVLNSD

-384 TTAPADGFNYSCDM
+384 ATAPADGYNYSCNM

-410 APLIETPLLKARE
+410 APLIVTPLLTAIE
-423 NEGVG
+423 NEEVG

-442 FRLSIAA
+442 FKLRINA
-449 EFVNEEKT
+449 EFGNVEET
-457 AFDGYAGVGLKD
+457 AFEGYAGVCLED
-469 ESGIYLPLSTSKIY
+469 EKGTCTLLDAREIY
-483 LEGMMEDGSCYIEPL
+483 LEGMEENGGYYLWPL
-498 TFEIDYSFPKGRTRI
+498 TFEIDYSFPTGRSRI

-519 DGNTWQQC
+519 DGETWQQC
-527 GNYGKLCYNFYGK
+527 GNSGK

-549 TTLRMAEDTLSASLA
+549 TTLRMVEDTLSASLA

-584 ACSEQM
+584 ACREQN

-604 SEYAQSLY
+604 SECAQTLY

-631 AGDLYVWVCDKDGRE
+631 AGDLYVWVCDEDGHE

-652 FEVAESQ
+652 FVVAESQ

-667 KHVNTTAGDLETENA
+667 KHVNTTAGDLETKNA

-718 TSAAFNSSTPDGVYS
+718 TSAAFNSSTPDGVFS

-789 EVKYYMVDNPNR
+789 EVKYYMVDIPNQ
-801 YWIQRGSALL
+801 YWIQRGPALI
-811 FYIAGAPVGVHHI
+811 FYIAGNPVGVHHI
-824 QASGNSLTVQGGHGC
+824 QTSGNSLTVQGGHGC
-839 MVLMSEMPRKVG
+839 MTLMSEMPQQVG
-851 IYNLQGQCVKY
+851 IYNLQGQCIKY
-862 VAVEAGQQQNISLPS
+862 VAVEAGQQQNINLPS

>member
-1 MRYDSIEKFN
+1 
-11 PPPPQRTMNMR
+11 MNMR

-57 NGAHIGQQ
+57 NGAHIGLQ

-145 KVERCLAEKEALAA
+145 KAERCLAEKEALVA

-188 MYDGQRRTVTGCV
+188 MYDDQRRTVTGCV

-207 LMMYYKYPQTLKS
+207 LMMYYQYPQTLKS
-220 DIPAYQTSSYQLDM
+220 DIPAYKTDSYQLDM
-234 PSVSAGERYDWD
+234 PLVSAGERYDWD

-275 AKADY
+275 AKADH
-280 GPSTGTNCTPDVLV
+280 GPSTGAWCTPYVLV

-304 KQLYRENFSLRR
+304 KHLYREKFSLRE
-316 WTYILDAELRASRP
+316 WTAILDAELQASRP
-330 VLYGG
+330 VYYTGC
-335 VSTTSGG
+335 STTSGG
-342 HAFLCDGTDGDGL
+342 HAFLCDGADGNGL
-355 YHINWGWNGWSNGY
+355 YHINWGWSGWSNGY

-378 YSGTES
+378 YSGAES
-384 TTAPADGFNYSCDM
+384 ATAPADGYNNTCKM

-410 APLIETPLLKARE
+410 APLIVTPLLTADE
-423 NEGVG
+423 NEWVG
-428 CELLTTERADTSGS
+428 CDLLTAERADANGT
-442 FRLSIAA
+442 FRISIAA
-449 EFVNEEKT
+449 EFGNYEKT

-483 LEGMMEDGSCYIEPL
+483 LGGMGEYGSYYSEPL
-498 TFEIDYSFPKGRTRI
+498 RFKIDYSFPEGRTRI

-519 DGNTWQQC
+519 DGETWQQC
-527 GNYGKLCYNFYGK
+527 GNSDKLC
-540 LFYEFDATD
+540 YEFDATD
-549 TTLRMAEDTLSASLA
+549 TTLRMVEDTLSASLA

-573 DASFNLTTSTT
+573 GASFNLTASTT
-584 ACSEQM
+584 ACSEQN
-590 VMLYVYGSQTPDKP
+590 VMLYVYGSQTPEKP

-659 APILTLAS
+659 TPMLTLAS

-697 KAVLTYN
+697 EAVLTYN
-704 VRNDGGLCYANARL
+704 VRNDGGLCYANAL
-718 TSAAFNSSTPDGVYS
+718 LVSFAFNSSTPDGVFS

-750 TFTLPLADYEDMRSL
+750 TFTLPLADYEDLRSL
-765 RCYLT
+765 SCDLT
-770 LYNSS
+770 LYDSS
-775 VSAEIMDLDVSEIP
+775 ESTEIMDLDLDVSEIP
-789 EVKYYMVDNPNR
+789 EVKYYIVDNSNR
-801 YWIQRGSALL
+801 YWVQRGSTLI

-824 QASGNSLTVQGGHGC
+824 QVSGNSLTVQGGPGC
-839 MVLMSEMPRKVG
+839 MTLMSEMPRQVG
-851 IYNLQGQCVKY
+851 IYNLQGQCIKY

>member
-1 MRYDSIEKFN
+1 
-11 PPPPQRTMNMR
+11 
-22 KHTLLLFLLLMAM
+22 M

-57 NGAHIGQQ
+57 NGVHIGLQ

-145 KVERCLAEKEALAA
+145 KAERCLAEKEALAA
-159 DSTYRQPRVE
+159 DSTYRQPRVA

-174 IAWGQTE
+174 VAWGQSE

-220 DIPAYQTSSYQLDM
+220 DIPAYQTSSYQLNM
-234 PSVSAGERYDWD
+234 PLVSAGERYDWD

-275 AKADY
+275 AKADH
-280 GPSTGTNCTPDVLV
+280 GPSTGAWCTPYVLV

-304 KQLYRENFSLRR
+304 KHLYREKFSLRE
-316 WTYILDAELRASRP
+316 WTAILDAELQASRP
-330 VLYGG
+330 VYYTGC
-335 VSTTSGG
+335 STTSGG
-342 HAFLCDGTDGDGL
+342 HAFLCDGADGNGL
-355 YHINWGWNGWSNGY
+355 YHINWGWSGWNNGY
-369 FDITILNSD
+369 FDITVLNSD
-378 YSGTES
+378 YSGAES
-384 TTAPADGFNYSCDM
+384 ATAPADGYNYTCKM

-410 APLIETPLLKARE
+410 APLIVTPLLTADE
-423 NEGVG
+423 NEWVG
-428 CELLTTERADTSGS
+428 CDLLTTERADANGT

-449 EFVNEEKT
+449 EFGNYEKT

-483 LEGMMEDGSCYIEPL
+483 LGGMGEYGSYYSEPL
-498 TFEIDYSFPKGRTRI
+498 RFKIDYSFPEGRTRI

-519 DGNTWQQC
+519 DGETWQQC
-527 GNYGKLCYNFYGK
+527 GNSDKLC
-540 LFYEFDATD
+540 YEFDATD
-549 TTLRMAEDTLSASLA
+549 TTLRMVEDTLSASLA

-573 DASFNLTTSTT
+573 GASFNLTASTT
-584 ACSEQM
+584 ACSEQD
-590 VMLYVYGSQTPDKP
+590 VMLYVYGSQTPEKP
-604 SEYAQSLY
+604 SEYAQSLH

-631 AGDLYVWVCDKDGRE
+631 AGDLYVWVCDEDGRE

-659 APILTLAS
+659 TPMLTLAS

-697 KAVLTYN
+697 KAVLAYN
-704 VRNDGGLCYANARL
+704 VRNDGGLCYANAL
-718 TSAAFNSSTPDGVYS
+718 LASFAFNSSTPDGVFS

-750 TFTLPLADYEDMRSL
+750 TFTLPLADYEDLRSL
-765 RCYLT
+765 SCDLT
-770 LYNSS
+770 LYDSS
-775 VSAEIMDLDVSEIP
+775 ESTEIMDLDVSEIEIP
-789 EVKYYMVDNPNR
+789 EVKYYIVDNSNR
-801 YWIQRGSALL
+801 YWVQRGSTLI

-824 QASGNSLTVQGGHGC
+824 QVSGNSLTVQGGPGC
-839 MVLMSEMPRKVG
+839 VALMSEMPRKVG
-851 IYNLQGQCVKY
+851 IYNLQGQCIKY

>member
-1 MRYDSIEKFN
+1 
-11 PPPPQRTMNMR
+11 
-22 KHTLLLFLLLMAM
+22 M

-132 YEAMATALANGDA
+132 YEAMAIALANGDA
-145 KVERCLAEKEALAA
+145 KAERCLAEKEALAA
-159 DSTYRQPRVE
+159 DSTYRQPRVA

-174 IAWGQTE
+174 VVWGQTE

-188 MYDGQRRTVTGCV
+188 MYDDQRRTLNGCV
-201 ATAMAQ
+201 PTAMAQ
-207 LMMYYKYPQTLKS
+207 LMMYYQYPQTLKS
-220 DIPAYQTSSYQLDM
+220 DIPAYQTESYQLNM

-246 NMLPQYSGS
+246 NMLPQYSGG

-275 AKADY
+275 VKADY
-280 GPSTGTNCTPDVLV
+280 GPSTSAWCPPNVLV

-304 KQLYRENFSLRR
+304 KQLNREDFSLRE
-316 WTYILDAELRASRP
+316 WTAILDAELRASRP
-330 VLYGG
+330 VYYSG
-335 VSTTSGG
+335 VSFTSGG
-342 HAFLCDGTDGDGL
+342 HAFLCDGADGDGL
-355 YHINWGWNGWSNGY
+355 YHINWGWSGWSNGY

-384 TTAPADGFNYSCDM
+384 ATAPADGYNYSCRM

-410 APLIETPLLKARE
+410 APLIETPQLKALE
-423 NEGVG
+423 DEGVG
-428 CELLTTERADTSGS
+428 CELLTTERADANGS
-442 FRLSIAA
+442 FKLRINA
-449 EFVNEEKT
+449 EFGNDDKT
-457 AFDGYAGVGLKD
+457 AFEGYAGVCLED
-469 ESGIYLPLSTSKIY
+469 EKGTCTLLGARKVY
-483 LEGMMEDGSCYIEPL
+483 LEGMEENGAYYFWSL
-498 TFEIDYSFPKGRTRI
+498 TFEIGYSFPTGRTRI

-519 DGNTWQQC
+519 DGETWQQC
-527 GNYGKLCYNFYGK
+527 GNSDKLC
-540 LFYEFDATD
+540 YEFDATD
-549 TTLRMAEDTLSASLA
+549 TTLRMVEDTLSASLA

-584 ACSEQM
+584 ACSEQN

-604 SEYAQSLY
+604 SVCAQSLY

-631 AGDLYVWVCDKDGRE
+631 AGDLYVWVCDEDGRE

-667 KHVNTTAGDLETENA
+667 KHVNTTAGDLETKNA

-697 KAVLTYN
+697 EAVLTYN

-718 TSAAFNSSTPDGVYS
+718 TSVAFNSSTPDGVYS
-733 SQSKRVKLSG
+733 SQSKRVRLSG

-750 TFTLPLADYEDMRSL
+750 TFTLPLADYEDLRS
-765 RCYLT
+765 RSCYLT

-775 VSAEIMDLDVSEIP
+775 ESAEIMDLDVSEIP
-789 EVKYYMVDNPNR
+789 EVKYYMVDSPNR

>member
-1 MRYDSIEKFN
+1 
-11 PPPPQRTMNMR
+11 MNMR

-57 NGAHIGQQ
+57 NGAHIGLQ

-102 DRMPEIVGYST
+102 DRMPEIVGYSA

-145 KVERCLAEKEALAA
+145 KAERCLAEKEALAA
-159 DSTYRQPRVE
+159 DSTYRQPRVA

-188 MYDGQRRTVTGCV
+188 MYDSQRRTLNGCV
-201 ATAMAQ
+201 PTAMAQ
-207 LMMYYKYPQTLKS
+207 LMMYYQYPQTLKS
-220 DIPAYQTSSYQLDM
+220 DIPAYQTISYQLKM
-234 PSVSAGERYDWD
+234 PSVAAGERYDWD

-255 AYTAA
+255 AYTAE

-275 AKADY
+275 ADADY
-280 GPSTGTNCTPDVLV
+280 GPSSTGALCTPNVLV

-304 KQLYRENFSLRR
+304 MFLDRENFSLRE
-316 WTYILDAELRASRP
+316 WTAILDAELQASRP
-330 VLYGG
+330 VFYIGF
-335 VSTTSGG
+335 STTSGG
-342 HAFLCDGTDGDGL
+342 HAFLCDGADGDGL
-355 YHINWGWNGWSNGY
+355 YHINWGWSGWSNGY
-369 FDITILNSD
+369 FDITVLNSD
-378 YSGTES
+378 YSGAES
-384 TTAPADGFNYSCDM
+384 ATAPADGYNYNCGM

-410 APLIETPLLKARE
+410 APLIVTPLLTADK
-423 NEGVG
+423 NDWVG
-428 CELLTTERADTSGS
+428 CDLLTTERADANGS

-449 EFVNEEKT
+449 EFGNYKKT

-483 LEGMMEDGSCYIEPL
+483 LEGMMEDGSYYSEPL
-498 TFEIDYSFPKGRTRI
+498 IFEIDYSFPKGRTRI

-527 GNYGKLCYNFYGK
+527 GYSDILC
-540 LFYEFDATD
+540 YEFDATD

-584 ACSEQM
+584 ACREQN
-590 VMLYVYGSQTPDKP
+590 VMLYVYGSQTPEKP

-659 APILTLAS
+659 TPILTLAS

-718 TSAAFNSSTPDGVYS
+718 MSVAFNSSTPNGVYS

-750 TFTLPLADYEDMRSL
+750 TFTLPLADYEDLRSL
-765 RCYLT
+765 SCYLT

-775 VSAEIMDLDVSEIP
+775 ESAEIMDLDVSEIP
-789 EVKYYMVDNPNR
+789 EVKYYMVDSPNW
-801 YWIQRGSALL
+801 YWLQKSSDFM

-824 QASGNSLTVQGGHGC
+824 QVKDNGLTVQGGHGC
-839 MVLMSEMPRKVG
+839 MMLMSEMPRKVG
-851 IYNLQGQCVKY
+851 IYNLQGQCIKH

>member
-1 MRYDSIEKFN
+1 MKR
-11 PPPPQRTMNMR
+11 
-22 KHTLLLFLLLMAM
+22 HTLLLFLLLMAM

-159 DSTYRQPRVE
+159 DSTYRQPRVA

-174 IAWGQTE
+174 IVWGQTE

-188 MYDGQRRTVTGCV
+188 MYDDQRRTLNGCV
-201 ATAMAQ
+201 PTAMAQ
-207 LMMYYKYPQTLKS
+207 LMMYYQYPQTLQS
-220 DIPAYQTSSYQLDM
+220 DIPAYQTQSYQLNM

-255 AYTAA
+255 AYTAE

-275 AKADY
+275 VKADY
-280 GPSTGTNCTPDVLV
+280 GPSSTSALCTPNVLV

-304 KQLYRENFSLRR
+304 KFLFRENFSLRE
-316 WTYILDAELRASRP
+316 WTAILDAELQASRP
-330 VLYGG
+330 VYYSG
-335 VSTTSGG
+335 VPFTSVG
-342 HAFLCDGTDGDGL
+342 HAFLCDGADGDGL
-355 YHINWGWNGWSNGY
+355 YHINWGWSGWSNGY
-369 FDITILNSD
+369 FDITVLNSD

-384 TTAPADGFNYSCDM
+384 ATAPADGYNYSCNM

-410 APLIETPLLKARE
+410 APLIVTPLLTAVE
-423 NEGVG
+423 NEEVG

-442 FRLSIAA
+442 FKLRINA
-449 EFVNEEKT
+449 EFGNVEET
-457 AFDGYAGVGLKD
+457 AFEGYAGVCLED
-469 ESGIYLPLSTSKIY
+469 EKGTCTLLDAREIY
-483 LEGMMEDGSCYIEPL
+483 LEGMEENGGYYLWPL
-498 TFEIDYSFPKGRTRI
+498 TFEIDYSFPTGRSRI

-519 DGNTWQQC
+519 DGETWQQC
-527 GNYGKLCYNFYGK
+527 GNSGK

-549 TTLRMAEDTLSASLA
+549 TTLRMVEDTLSASLA

-573 DASFNLTTSTT
+573 DASFNLTASTT
-584 ACSEQM
+584 ACSEQN
-590 VMLYVYGSQTPDKP
+590 VMLYVYGSQTPNKP
-604 SEYAQSLY
+604 SECAQTLY

-618 GHVTRRFALRPPS
+618 GHVIRRFALRPPS

-659 APILTLAS
+659 APMLTLAS
-667 KHVNTTAGDLETENA
+667 KHVNTTAGDLETKNA

-718 TSAAFNSSTPDGVYS
+718 TSAAFNSSTPDGVFS

-789 EVKYYMVDNPNR
+789 EVKYYMVDIPNQ
-801 YWIQRGSALL
+801 YWIQRGPALI
-811 FYIAGAPVGVHHI
+811 FYIAGNPVGVHHI
-824 QASGNSLTVQGGHGC
+824 QTSGNSLTVQGGHGC
-839 MVLMSEMPRKVG
+839 MTLMSEMPQQVG
-851 IYNLQGQCVKY
+851 IYNLQGQCIKY
-862 VAVEAGQQQNISLPS
+862 VAVEAGQQQNINLPS

>member
-1 MRYDSIEKFN
+1 
-11 PPPPQRTMNMR
+11 MNMR

-40 NRSFRQ
+40 TRSFRQ

-57 NGAHIGQQ
+57 NGAHIGLQ

-145 KVERCLAEKEALAA
+145 KAERCLAEKEALAA
-159 DSTYRQPRVE
+159 DSTYRQPRVA

-188 MYDGQRRTVTGCV
+188 MYDDQRRTLNGCV
-201 ATAMAQ
+201 PTAMAQ
-207 LMMYYKYPQTLKS
+207 LMIYYQYPQTLKS
-220 DIPAYQTSSYQLDM
+220 DIPAYQTETYQLNM

-275 AKADY
+275 VKADY
-280 GPSTGTNCTPDVLV
+280 GPSSTSALCTPNVLV

-304 KQLYRENFSLRR
+304 KFLYRKNFSLRE
-316 WTYILDAELRASRP
+316 WTAILDAELQASRP
-330 VLYGG
+330 VYY
-335 VSTTSGG
+335 SGFSPTIG
-342 HAFLCDGTDGDGL
+342 HAFLCDGADGDGL
-355 YHINWGWNGWSNGY
+355 YHINWGWSGWSNGY

-384 TTAPADGFNYSCDM
+384 ATAPADGYNYSCSM

-410 APLIETPLLKARE
+410 APLIETPLLKALD
-423 NEGVG
+423 NERVG
-428 CELLTTERADTSGS
+428 CELLTTERADANGS

-449 EFVNEEKT
+449 DFLNDEEA

-469 ESGIYLPLSTSKIY
+469 ENGIYLPLNTSKIY
-483 LEGMMEDGSCYIEPL
+483 LEGREENGSYYAPL

-527 GNYGKLCYNFYGK
+527 GNSDK

-549 TTLRMAEDTLSASLA
+549 TTLSMVEDTLAASLA

-584 ACSEQM
+584 ACREQM

-631 AGDLYVWVCDKDGRE
+631 AGDLYVWVCDEDGHE

-667 KHVNTTAGDLETENA
+667 KHVNTTAGDLETKNA

-718 TSAAFNSSTPDGVYS
+718 ISVAFNSSTPDGVYS

-750 TFTLPLADYEDMRSL
+750 TFTLPLADYEDLRSL

-775 VSAEIMDLDVSEIP
+775 ESSEIMDLDVSEIP
-789 EVKYYMVDNPNR
+789 EVKYYMIDSPNR
-801 YWIQRGSALL
+801 YWIQRGPALI

-824 QASGNSLTVQGGHGC
+824 QVKDNGLTVQGGHGC
-839 MVLMSEMPRKVG
+839 MMLMSEKPRQVG

>member
-1 MRYDSIEKFN
+1 
-11 PPPPQRTMNMR
+11 MNMR

-57 NGAHIGQQ
+57 NGAHIGLQ

-102 DRMPEIVGYST
+102 DRMPEIVGYSA

-145 KVERCLAEKEALAA
+145 KAERCLAEKEALAA
-159 DSTYRQPRVE
+159 DSTYRQPRVA

-188 MYDGQRRTVTGCV
+188 MYDGQRRTLNGCV
-201 ATAMAQ
+201 PTAMAQ
-207 LMMYYKYPQTLKS
+207 LMMYYQYPQTLKS
-220 DIPAYQTSSYQLDM
+220 DIPAYQTISYQLKM
-234 PSVSAGERYDWD
+234 PSVAAGERYDWD

-255 AYTAA
+255 AYTAE

-275 AKADY
+275 ADADY
-280 GPSTGTNCTPDVLV
+280 GPSSTGALCTPNVLV

-304 KQLYRENFSLRR
+304 MFLDRENFSLRE
-316 WTYILDAELRASRP
+316 WTAILDAELQASRP
-330 VLYGG
+330 VFYIGF
-335 VSTTSGG
+335 STTSGG
-342 HAFLCDGTDGDGL
+342 HAFLCDGADGDGL
-355 YHINWGWNGWSNGY
+355 YHINWGWSGWSNGY
-369 FDITILNSD
+369 FDITVLNSD
-378 YSGTES
+378 YSGAES
-384 TTAPADGFNYSCDM
+384 ATAPADGYNYTCKM

-410 APLIETPLLKARE
+410 APLIVTPLLTADE
-423 NEGVG
+423 NEWVG
-428 CELLTTERADTSGS
+428 CDLLTTERADANGT

-449 EFVNEEKT
+449 EFGNYEKT

-483 LEGMMEDGSCYIEPL
+483 LGGMGEYGSYYSEPL
-498 TFEIDYSFPKGRTRI
+498 RFKIDYSFPEGRTRI

-519 DGNTWQQC
+519 DGETWQQC
-527 GNYGKLCYNFYGK
+527 GNSDKLC
-540 LFYEFDATD
+540 YEFDATD

-584 ACSEQM
+584 ACREQN
-590 VMLYVYGSQTPDKP
+590 VMLYVYGSQTPEKP

-659 APILTLAS
+659 TPILTLAS

-718 TSAAFNSSTPDGVYS
+718 MSVAFNSSTPNGVYS

-750 TFTLPLADYEDMRSL
+750 TFTLPLADYEDLRSL
-765 RCYLT
+765 SCYLT

-775 VSAEIMDLDVSEIP
+775 ESAEIMDLDVSEIP
-789 EVKYYMVDNPNR
+789 EVKYYMVDSPNW
-801 YWIQRGSALL
+801 YWLQKSSDFM

-824 QASGNSLTVQGGHGC
+824 QVKDNGLTVQGGHGC
-839 MVLMSEMPRKVG
+839 MMLMSEMPRKVG
-851 IYNLQGQCVKY
+851 IYNLQGQCIKH

>member
-1 MRYDSIEKFN
+1 MK
-11 PPPPQRTMNMR
+11 PWQQHWPT
-22 KHTLLLFLLLMAM
+22 AM
-35 PVLAE
+35 PKLRDVWP
-40 NRSFRQ
+40 R
-46 AREIAERHAAK
+46 K
-57 NGAHIGQQ
+57 
-65 SVKRA
+65 K
-70 KVLNKQQST
+70 
-79 TSSRGYYV
+79 
-87 FPHDGNCG
+87 
-95 YTIVSGD
+95 
-102 DRMPEIVGYST
+102 
-113 TDTYSEENMP
+113 
-123 DGMKHLMQA
+123 
-132 YEAMATALANGDA
+132 
-145 KVERCLAEKEALAA
+145 ALAA
-159 DSTYRQPRVE
+159 DSTYRQPRVA

-174 IAWGQTE
+174 VAWDQTE

-207 LMMYYKYPQTLKS
+207 LMMYYQYPQTLKS
-220 DIPAYQTSSYQLDM
+220 DIPAYQTDSYQLDM

-275 AKADY
+275 FEADY
-280 GPSTGTNCTPDVLV
+280 GPSSTSAWCRPNVLV

-304 KQLYRENFSLRR
+304 RPLYREKFSLRE
-316 WTYILDAELRASRP
+316 WTAILDAELRASRP
-330 VLYGG
+330 VYYTGC
-335 VSTTSGG
+335 STTSAS
-342 HAFLCDGTDGDGL
+342 HAFLCDGADGNGL
-355 YHINWGWNGWSNGY
+355 YHINWGWSGWSNGY
-369 FDITILNSD
+369 FDITVLNSD
-378 YSGTES
+378 YSGAES
-384 TTAPADGFNYSCDM
+384 ATAPADGFNYTCSM

-410 APLIETPLLKARE
+410 APLIVTPLLTAAK
-423 NEGVG
+423 NEWVG
-428 CELLTTERADTSGS
+428 CDLLTTERADANWS

-449 EFVNEEKT
+449 EFANYERT
-457 AFDGYAGVGLKD
+457 AFDGYVGVGLKD

-483 LEGMMEDGSCYIEPL
+483 LGGMGENGSYYSEPL
-498 TFEIDYSFPKGRTRI
+498 RFKINYSFPEGRTRI

-527 GNYGKLCYNFYGK
+527 GNSDK

-549 TTLRMAEDTLSASLA
+549 TTLRMVEDTLAASLV
-564 SVDEFVEGY
+564 SVDEFVGGY
-573 DASFNLTTSTT
+573 DASFNLTASTT
-584 ACSEQM
+584 ACREQM

-631 AGDLYVWVCDKDGRE
+631 AGDLYVWVCDEDGHE

-667 KHVNTTAGDLETENA
+667 KHVNTTAGDLETGNA

-704 VRNDGGLCYANARL
+704 VRNDGGLCYANAL
-718 TSAAFNSSTPDGVYS
+718 LVSVAFNSSTPDGVIS

-750 TFTLPLADYEDMRSL
+750 TFTLPLADYEDLRSL
-765 RCYLT
+765 SCYLT

-775 VSAEIMDLDVSEIP
+775 ESAEIMDLDVSEIP
-789 EVKYYMVDNPNR
+789 EVKYYMVDSPNW
-801 YWIQRGSALL
+801 YWLQKSSDFM

-824 QASGNSLTVQGGHGC
+824 QVKDNGLTVQGGHGC
-839 MVLMSEMPRKVG
+839 MMLMSEMPRKVG
-851 IYNLQGQCVKY
+851 IYNLQGQCIKH
-862 VAVEAGQQQNISLPS
+862 VAVEAGQQQNINLPS